1 MNTTGIDYFP
11 CNSNFYQDDKVQLVE
26 SRHGIAGSSFA
37 HRLLCKVYNLDGYYC
52 VWNDDICHLMERQVA
67 KEVNAKEIDKI
78 VHSLAEF
85 DFFDAGMLEK
95 YGILT
100 SRGIQRRYMEAK
112 KRNQSFEMRGE
123 YLLALDDAKK
133 YSNLRIVYDVKDP
146 EGAAAEIVQQ
156 DTLPEPAPQP
166 QPEIPAPVQTPAPR
180 RRSRS
185 QESQR
190 QDASTEEVENDKLVL
205 FFFAQNF
212 VNPNAE
218 FEKFKRWNDRKH
230 MESGGWDAIPVAT
243 RQGMAVDWKQDPPGQ
258 QRFPRMFLDMWLDA
272 YSSMSKHDAPFAVLH
287 DMLRD
292 DITLKDDAVGIGSDT
307 KWIYTITCTKAVSD
321 YLQANK
327 VYLPENMK
335 RLIDNGSMKFK
346 LCS

>member
-67 KEVNAKEIDKI
+67 KEVNAKEIDRI

-85 DFFDAGMLEK
+85 DFFDADMLEK
-95 YGILT
+95 HGILT

-112 KRNQSFEMRGE
+112 KRNQSFEMRGD

-133 YSNLRIVYDVKDP
+133 YSNLRIVYDTKTP
-146 EGAAAEIVQQ
+146 ETVAAGITQQPAQPVQV
-156 DTLPEPAPQP
+156 PHH
-166 QPEIPAPVQTPAPR
+166 QPEDIAPVQAPTMR

-185 QESQR
+185 QADQR
-190 QDASTEEVENDKLVL
+190 QDASQQEVENDKIVL
-205 FFFAQNF
+205 FFFSQNF

-218 FEKFKRWNDRKH
+218 FEKFRRWNDRKH
-230 MESGGWDAIPVAT
+230 MESGGWDAIPSAT

-258 QRFPRMFLDMWLDA
+258 SRFPKMFLDMWLDA
-272 YSSMSKHDAPFAVLH
+272 YSSLSRHDAPFAVLH

-292 DITLKDDAVGIGSDT
+292 DIKLTDDAVGMGSDT
-307 KWIYTITCTKAVSD
+307 KWIYTITCTKIVSD
-321 YLQANK
+321 YLQANRI
-327 VYLPENMK
+327 YLPENMK
-335 RLIDNGSMKFK
+335 KLIENGSMKFS